1 MDNARLTFA
10 PIDLERHA
18 DLCAQF
24 RADSFRVSFGSDER
38 VYQEHATSPTTVH
51 PDGRGRA
58 QYVTWLAQRMREF
71 PGSCVH
77 VWHHDAVVGQIEM
90 GRFRGDASV
99 GYVNLFYLIP
109 AYRGHGLGAQ
119 LEQYALAFLRRTG
132 YQRVRLSVSATNPQA
147 IAFYLK
153 HHWQDL
159 GPRADHPDSHYME
172 KRLTGTATAPT
183 AERGGSRGE
192 RPDAVAEAEGQG
204 STLKE

>member
-1 MDNARLTFA
+1 MDKAHLTFA

-24 RADSFRVSFGSDER
+24 RADSFRVSFGTDER

-58 QYVTWLAQRMREF
+58 RYVTWLAQRMCGF

-77 VWHHDAVVGQIEM
+77 VWHQDGVVGQIEI
-90 GRFRGDASV
+90 GRFRGDTSV
-99 GYVNLFYLIP
+99 GYVNLLYLIP
-109 AYRGHGLGAQ
+109 AYRGRGLGAQ
-119 LEQYALAFLRRTG
+119 LEQYALAFLRRAG
-132 YQRVRLSVSATNPQA
+132 YQRVRLSVSATNHQA

-172 KRLTGTATAPT
+172 KSLTETVTVPAP
-183 AERGGSRGE
+183 ESGNSPGE
-192 RPDAVAEAEGQG
+192 RSDAVAGAEGQG
-204 STLKE
+204 SNLKE